1 MNVTAK
7 DLMPVDILSAHPEEA
22 GPTNLSRWT
31 SFLPLELFDDED
43 YDVRTP
49 ENWLQHGVI
58 EGVRYPLPGEAYL
71 EIADEHRG
79 EFCHL
84 FDTYG
89 WMNVAV
95 TDYNFE
101 TKKWAVLTL
110 DGLQRTFEV
119 PRLYVMFKAED
130 PRNFAKRVEAA
141 IKSRYDT
148 ENLIRF
154 EFFFDCMPLE
164 GTPPMNDFLMNR
176 ITELISNSLGKK
188 WIFGE
193 HFQKLKEEVE
203 LNHKRAIAEMEFRN
217 VFEKSTE
224 YKYFN
229 VPQREKPRE
238 HKKVETGISNFQQVQ
253 KYYGWYNIYVIPE
266 TYLAMSYVVGECLK
280 MSQVSLF
287 TANYGTKYVTLEE
300 FEALQIQ
307 TTSIV
312 MKQMK
317 GSWLETL
324 VFNIRMC
331 LGDLGKGWF
340 DMNEKNFETYE
351 ISKLKRFMDLVKFR
365 MQHTLRLLVENSLQ
379 TFITLVET
387 PCIPCLEVEDD
398 FEWGRDFVNS
408 PFVSKA
414 SPIFIL
420 QLKMNEEGAY
430 YSTQPELFK
439 KVILRL
445 FDEALR
451 QTHQIKQVH
460 PLLLPNL
467 RFPKD
472 LNLSSVGL
480 LAEEVVSIRDRF
492 MRAYDRAL
500 VPLLAYA
507 NEYKVHTE
515 LYTMDVAQFIE
526 QYKSEQHTAVEVK
539 EEVSLHLRH
548 KANLEATLPTNIFI
562 GPYNINVEQLRQ
574 FLIAKR
580 QEIATRLLDMFAARM
595 KEIFED
601 ILEEYRKIMVKLAEK
616 PEHIERILEIR
627 DWIETVP
634 MSVRSLD
641 ESVKRYLLEY
651 DVLDHFWYAL
661 PNEDFDN
668 KYQAVGWPMKISQQV
683 EAADIFLKEEE
694 ERFYKLQL
702 QDEFTLHDKI
712 ETLTAQVVQMAQLRD
727 FTKTHEIALDMR
739 RVWKSMKEAQE
750 MGQLLNQRQKL
761 FNVPVVPFDD
771 LGKLIKEFEP
781 YKNLWGTASDWLRAY
796 EIWMDNPIQ
805 NIDADSIEMSVTD
818 MYKMMVRLI
827 KIFADIEA
835 VQSVASE
842 IRNQIDQ
849 FKPLIPI
856 LMSLKNPGMKQRH
869 WDKFAEDTGIAL
881 EWTPV
886 TTFHDCLKL
895 GIEEYADNMI
905 KIAES
910 ATKEYSIEQTLNKMM
925 EEWENNKMEL
935 TPYKNT
941 GTYIMKVSDEIQQM
955 LDDHIVLTQ
964 QLSFSPFK
972 GPFEEKIDDWEDK
985 LKITAE
991 VIEEWMDVQ
1000 KQWMYLEPIFTSA
1013 DITRQLPAES
1023 KKYNSMERT
1032 WKRIM
1037 RNAHECP
1044 NLLLQL
1050 MLKNSQLLFL

>member
-1 MNVTAK
+1 MGDWKFVKPDERRRSTLASNKSEKKQDLPTRGYYAEILTDNEYSDPLKKEYTGAHKKTKLIWQIKTEKHTPMVRQMVTPAKKAFLAPAERWMTFDEDKHISFPVNTFKPKVQLQHEVEPKTLPRNVAIEQLRREYQAQSLKKLLKQMNVTNK
-7 DLMPVDILSAHPEEA
+7 DLIPVEILRDHPENI
-22 GPTNLSRWT
+22 GPTNLSSWT
-31 SFLPLELFDDED
+31 SFLPLELFDDEE

-58 EGVRYPLPGEAYL
+58 DGVRYPLPGEAFL
-71 EIADEHRG
+71 ERASQNCE
-79 EFCHL
+79 EECL
-84 FDTYG
+84 FDTYE

-101 TKKWAVLTL
+101 TKKWIVLTL

-130 PRNFAKRVEAA
+130 PMNFAERVKAA
-141 IKSRYDT
+141 IKLRYDS

-154 EFFFDCMPLE
+154 EFFLDCMPLE
-164 GTPPMNDFLMNR
+164 ATPPMAENLMNK
-176 ITELISNSLGKK
+176 ITELTSNSIGGKR

-193 HFQKLKEEVE
+193 YFQKLKEEVE

-217 VFEKSTE
+217 VFETATE

-229 VPQREKPRE
+229 VPQREPQRIQ
-238 HKKVETGISNFQQVQ
+238 KKIETGMNRFQEVR
-253 KYYGWYNIYVIPE
+253 KYYGWYNIYVLPE

-280 MSQVSLF
+280 MSQASLF
-287 TANYGTKYVTLEE
+287 TASYGTKYVTLEE
-300 FEALQIQ
+300 FDALQTQ
-307 TTSIV
+307 ATSII
-312 MKQMK
+312 MKQLR

-340 DMNEKNFETYE
+340 DINEKIFETYE
-351 ISKLKRFMDLVKFR
+351 ISKLKRFMELVKFR

-379 TFITLVET
+379 TYITLVET
-387 PCIPCLEVEDD
+387 PCVPCLGVEDD
-398 FEWGRDFVNS
+398 FVWGTDLVNS

-414 SPIFIL
+414 APIFIL

-460 PLLLPNL
+460 PLLLANL

-480 LAEEVVSIRDRF
+480 LAEEVVNIRDRF
-492 MRAYDRAL
+492 LRAYDKAL
-500 VPLLAYA
+500 IPLLAYA
-507 NEYKVHTE
+507 KEYEVHVE
-515 LYTMDVAQFIE
+515 LYTMDVSQFIE

-548 KANLEATLPTNIFI
+548 KNNLEATLPTNIFI
-562 GPYNINVEQLRQ
+562 GPYNINVEQLRL
-574 FLIAKR
+574 FLITKR
-580 QEIATRLLDMFAARM
+580 QEIATKLLDMFAARM
-595 KEIFED
+595 KDIFED
-601 ILEEYRKIMVKLAEK
+601 ILNEYRLIMIKLAEK
-616 PEHIERILEIR
+616 PENIEHIFDIR

-641 ESVKRYLLEY
+641 DSVKRYLLEY
-651 DVLDHFWYAL
+651 EVLDHFWYAL

-668 KYQAVGWPMKISQQV
+668 KYQAVGWPLKISQQV
-683 EAADIFLKEEE
+683 EATDIFLKEEE

-702 QDEFTLHDKI
+702 QDEFALHDKI
-712 ETLTAQVVQMAQLRD
+712 ETLTAQVVQMAQQRD
-727 FTKTHEIALDMR
+727 FTKTHEIAVDMR

-771 LGKLIKEFEP
+771 LTKLIKEFEP
-781 YKNLWGTASDWLRAY
+781 YKNLWSTASDWLRAY

-805 NIDADSIEMSVTD
+805 NIDAESIETSVTD

-827 KIFADIEA
+827 KVFADIEA
-835 VQSVASE
+835 VQSVAIE

-849 FKPLIPI
+849 FKPLIPL

-869 WDKFAEDTGIAL
+869 WDKFLQETGMLIANSP
-881 EWTPV
+881 T
-886 TTFHDCLKL
+886 
-895 GIEEYADNMI
+895 I
-905 KIAES
+905 
-910 ATKEYSIEQTLNKMM
+910 YSI
-925 EEWENNKMEL
+925 
-935 TPYKNT
+935 
-941 GTYIMKVSDEIQQM
+941 
-955 LDDHIVLTQ
+955 
-964 QLSFSPFK
+964 
-972 GPFEEKIDDWEDK
+972 
-985 LKITAE
+985 
-991 VIEEWMDVQ
+991 
-1000 KQWMYLEPIFTSA
+1000 
-1013 DITRQLPAES
+1013 
-1023 KKYNSMERT
+1023 
-1032 WKRIM
+1032 
-1037 RNAHECP
+1037 HE
-1044 NLLLQL
+1044 NLLTYKILETKYQFIC
-1050 MLKNSQLLFL
+1050 SST